1 MKFYFISA
9 ATTTASDEAI
19 VFSSLSRLSETIIDS
34 SSAAISDQSSYDE
47 QDQIRQRR
55 NIDTRVSRCQRQQR
69 QCKLDNPFPSRLAG
83 CNSQLR
89 GCIERAFR
97 A

>member
-19 VFSSLSRLSETIIDS
+19 VFSSLSRLCETIDS
-34 SSAAISDQSSYDE
+34 SSAVVSDQLSNDE
-47 QDQIRQRR
+47 QVHIRQRR

-89 GCIERAFR
+89 RCIERAFR